1 MTEEHTTGQAPA
13 AGRLL
18 LVDDEPNILAALRR
32 LLRQDGYQIVADTD
46 ARAALRRLE
55 TEDFDV
61 IVSDQ
66 RMPDITGVEFL
77 RRAKTLRP
85 HSMRI
90 VLSGYTDLD
99 SVTSAINE
107 GAIYKFLTKPWDDD
121 LLRHH
126 IAAAMRH
133 KHLETENRRMAA
145 ELQLVNA
152 RQEALNAQL
161 AALVHQQRSSLHRD
175 EAVLDTLHLI
185 LHRLPLPVLGCDEES
200 TVVFSNLAAERL
212 LAAGDRPT
220 PLLGCPLS
228 AAWPDAPSDAPP
240 WSRSGVVLGGR
251 RLRVDCQPLDT
262 AQPQR
267 GQLYFFFE
275 EQPAP

>member
-1 MTEEHTTGQAPA
+1 MMDEHTTGPAPA
-13 AGRLL
+13 PGRLL

-32 LLRQDGYQIVADTD
+32 LLRRDGYDIVADTD
-46 ARAALRRLE
+46 AHAALRRLE

-121 LLRHH
+121 QLRSH

-133 KHLETENRRMAA
+133 KHLESDNRRMAA

-152 RQEALNAQL
+152 RQQALNAQL
-161 AALVHQQRSSLHRD
+161 AALVHEQSNTLHRD

-185 LHRLPLPVLGCDEES
+185 MHRLPLPIVGCDDDG
-200 TVVFSNLAAERL
+200 TVVFSNQAAERL
-212 LAAGDRPT
+212 FANGDQPV
-220 PLLGCPLS
+220 PLLGMAL
-228 AAWPDAPSDAPP
+228 AVAWPAAPTRPPP
-240 WSRSGVVLGGR
+240 WSLSAVRLGAR
-251 RLRVDCQPLDT
+251 QLRVECRALDP

-267 GQLYFFFE
+267 GQLYLFFDE
-275 EQPAP
+275 GPAP